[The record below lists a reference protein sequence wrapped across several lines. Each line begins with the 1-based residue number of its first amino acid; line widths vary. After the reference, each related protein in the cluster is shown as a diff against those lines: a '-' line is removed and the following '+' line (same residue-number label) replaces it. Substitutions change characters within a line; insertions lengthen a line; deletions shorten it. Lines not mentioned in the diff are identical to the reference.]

1 MATQSDL
8 RRTAPGISA
17 VLIAALL
24 SLSAPLCLASD
35 DWVLTDRFKSQLK
48 DAQNGDALAMYE
60 VGRMY
65 ERGRGTEQDMT
76 KAAAWF
82 QKSADKGQQEAR
94 ARLGILYYDG
104 LGLPKNV
111 NKAAELLVTA
121 ANAGVSSAQF
131 YLAQMY
137 EAGDGMPQD
146 SQKAMQWYQAA
157 ADGGYY
163 QAKGRMRELAQ
174 TPITT
179 RKPARKPKPPV
190 QTATPAAAKEEK
202 VIEEP
207 AAPQRDKP
215 GEALLRAVMQG
226 NWLNK
231 DQPASFLPS
240 RTTICEKDGELSVK
254 CLSSEQQRNTGAA
267 VITYILEATL
277 SGFNASDQFTVQYV
291 NNVLKTTAVKTAANP
306 DGNQGLAFN
315 VKLGKQTTVHKLNCE
330 LEEENKLV
338 CVKDKIATITY
349 TR

>member
-1 MATQSDL
+1 MATHTNLS
-8 RRTAPGISA
+8 RIAA

-24 SLSAPLCLASD
+24 SLGSPLCLASD
-35 DWVLTDRFKSQLK
+35 DWVLTDRFKAQLK
-48 DAQNGDALAMYE
+48 DAQNGDTLAMYE

-65 ERGRGTEQDMT
+65 ERGRGTEQDMA

-111 NKAAELLVTA
+111 NKAAELLATA

-131 YLAQMY
+131 YLALMY
-137 EAGDGMPQD
+137 ENGDGMPQD
-146 SQKAMQWYQAA
+146 SQKAIQWYKAA

-163 QAKGRMRELAQ
+163 QAKGRMQQLAQ
-174 TPITT
+174 QPIQP
-179 RKPARKPKPPV
+179 RKPVKKPKPAI
-190 QTATPAAAKEEK
+190 QTPTQAAPKEEK
-202 VIEEP
+202 VIEESTDT
-207 AAPQRDKP
+207 REKP

-226 NWLNK
+226 NWINK

-254 CLSSEQQRNTGAA
+254 CLSNEQQRNTGAA

-291 NNVLKTTAVKTAANP
+291 NNVLKTTAAKTAANP
-306 DGNQGLAFN
+306 EGNPGLAFN
-315 VKLGKQTTVHKLNCE
+315 VKLGKQTAVHKLNCE

-338 CVKDKIATITY
+338 CVKDKISTTTY